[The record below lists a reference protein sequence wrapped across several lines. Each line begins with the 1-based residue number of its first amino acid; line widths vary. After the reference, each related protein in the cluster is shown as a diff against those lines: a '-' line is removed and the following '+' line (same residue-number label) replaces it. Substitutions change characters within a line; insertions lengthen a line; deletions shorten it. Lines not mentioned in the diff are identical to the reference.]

1 MCIRSDCA
9 QPNPSMAVDDLVY
22 MRNRYVYDVVPNA
35 YFIPSKR
42 MLWKLMRACIDVDHP
57 CELWFN
63 LAEPAPKKPEPLVKY
78 TIETPDLD
86 DLMPN
91 NRDLE
96 LEASLRKTK

>member
-1 MCIRSDCA
+1 
-9 QPNPSMAVDDLVY
+9 
-22 MRNRYVYDVVPNA
+22 
-35 YFIPSKR
+35 
-42 MLWKLMRACIDVDHP
+42 MRACIDVDHP

-63 LAEPAPKKPEPLVKY
+63 LTEPAPAHEPEPVVKY

-96 LEASLRKTK
+96 MEASLRRTK